1 MRSYLITSPQHYGT
15 SAQEFSK
22 KLERAFVTHMPDFAL
37 YRDKESKNYRELAE
51 IFVQKCLNFGIDGF
65 LHQDID
71 LACELGAYGV
81 HLTSQQFDLVSH
93 AKDAGLVV
101 CASAHSLEDI
111 EKLTKLGA
119 HFATLSP
126 IFETP
131 NKGEPKGVDELTRI
145 VNKSIIPLFALGG
158 IINEAHVE
166 ALEESG
172 VYGFASIRYF
182 ID

>member
-1 MRSYLITSPQHYGT
+1 MRSYLITSPDYYGT
-15 SAQEFSK
+15 SSQEFSQR
-22 KLERAFVTHMPDFAL
+22 LERAFVTHMPDFAL
-37 YRDKESKNYRELAE
+37 YRDKESQNYRELAE
-51 IFVQKCLNFGIDGF
+51 VFVQKCLNFGIDGF

-111 EKLTKLGA
+111 EYLAKIGA
-119 HFATLSP
+119 HFATFSP

-131 NKGEPKGVDELTRI
+131 NKGAPKGIDELIRV
-145 VNKSIIPLFALGG
+145 VNQSRIPLFALGG
-158 IINEAHVE
+158 IIDESHVQ